1 MGNIFISNLTLL
13 YIVIHS
19 SYVVFL
25 LLSTEMVVNWVEEI
39 SPTELAVTN
48 RSEPTEP
55 PAAKKPK
62 SVRSRYLLKQRDDSQ
77 AASSGKSVQAQLKRY
92 VAYDHGEVCFNEN
105 GEVKE
110 INPVSFWS
118 DSQVRISMPGLALLA
133 DLVLS
138 VPASSAPV
146 ERLFSHGGIIFRP
159 HRRRLTDEHLSEMIF
174 AKCNRL
180 YQ

>member
-1 MGNIFISNLTLL
+1 MCNHFVILNRKQLCVDIIWWNI
-13 YIVIHS
+13 
-19 SYVVFL
+19 
-25 LLSTEMVVNWVEEI
+25 
-39 SPTELAVTN
+39 
-48 RSEPTEP
+48 
-55 PAAKKPK
+55 
-62 SVRSRYLLKQRDDSQ
+62 KQRDDSQ
-77 AASSGKSVQAQLKRY
+77 AASPGKSVQAQLKRY

-146 ERLFSHGGIIFRP
+146 ERLFGHGGIIFRP

-180 YQ
+180 YQWGSDWTLSWIVQWPWIHDIQTFAKIIIIFQCGL